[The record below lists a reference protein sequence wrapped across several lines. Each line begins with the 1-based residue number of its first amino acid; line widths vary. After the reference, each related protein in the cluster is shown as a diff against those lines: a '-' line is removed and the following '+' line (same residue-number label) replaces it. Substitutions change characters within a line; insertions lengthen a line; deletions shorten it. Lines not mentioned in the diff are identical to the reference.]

1 MAWWFSSCIVHTGHS
16 IIYPEQTLKQHSCF
30 SHCYSPVIFSLSFIR
45 IFINVSPQFPDCSQ
59 CRCSSSLHGAGQWR
73 SRYPCP
79 AFFTLVAHRKRN
91 LIASTNSGWK
101 DTWLVALKS
110 MTDAVRRPNLC
121 FFLTL
126 LLVTVCILM
135 QAIAYEDQFSV
146 AVYTDRVLV
155 GDT

>member
-1 MAWWFSSCIVHTGHS
+1 M
-16 IIYPEQTLKQHSCF
+16 
-30 SHCYSPVIFSLSFIR
+30 
-45 IFINVSPQFPDCSQ
+45 
-59 CRCSSSLHGAGQWR
+59 
-73 SRYPCP
+73 
-79 AFFTLVAHRKRN
+79 
-91 LIASTNSGWK
+91 
-101 DTWLVALKS
+101 VALKS
-110 MTDAVRRPNLC
+110 MTDTVRRPNLC